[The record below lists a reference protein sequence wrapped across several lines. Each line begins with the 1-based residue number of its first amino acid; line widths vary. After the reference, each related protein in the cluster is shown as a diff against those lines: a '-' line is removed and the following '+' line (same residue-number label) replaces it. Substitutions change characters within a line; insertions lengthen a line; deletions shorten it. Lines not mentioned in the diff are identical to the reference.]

1 MPIVLIINKNNQDDI
16 EMVKISAVI
25 ITLNEEKNIGRCL
38 QSLQDVVD
46 DIIVVDDFSSDQ
58 TAKICSDYEV
68 TFLQREW
75 EGYSA
80 AKNFGNSMAKYDHIL
95 SIDADEA
102 LSDELREAII
112 SLKSHMTCDAYYL
125 NRLTNYCG
133 QWIRHCG
140 WYPDSKIRL
149 WDRRI
154 GKWQGNIHESLVF
167 EKQISSAT
175 LTGDLLHYSFY
186 SISDHIQT
194 ANRFSE
200 IAADEMVKAE
210 FKVNIL
216 YHIILNPLYTFIHKY
231 IFQLGI
237 LDGFYGFIICVI
249 SSFSNFLKFSKIKQ
263 KSRK

>member
-1 MPIVLIINKNNQDDI
+1 
-16 EMVKISAVI
+16 MVKISAVI
-25 ITLNEEKNIGRCL
+25 ITLNEEKNINRCL
-38 QSLQDVVD
+38 QSLQDVAD
-46 DIIVVDDFSSDQ
+46 DIVVVDAFSSDR
-58 TAKICSDYEV
+58 TVKICSDFKV
-68 TFLQREW
+68 NFVQREW
-75 EGYSA
+75 EGYSS
-80 AKNFGNSMAKYDHIL
+80 AKNFGNSIAKYDRIL

-102 LSDELREAII
+102 LSEKLRETII
-112 SLKSHMTCDAYYL
+112 SLKSNMTCDAYYL

-140 WYPDSKIRL
+140 WYPDTKIRL
-149 WDRRI
+149 WDRRV
-154 GKWQGNIHESLVF
+154 GEWQGNIHESLVF
-167 EKQISSAT
+167 RQHISSAI

-200 IAADEMVKAE
+200 ITADELVKAK

-216 YHIILNPLYTFIHKY
+216 YHILINPLYTFIHKY
-231 IFQLGI
+231 IFQLGF

-249 SSFSNFLKFSKIKQ
+249 SSFSNFLKFTKIKQ